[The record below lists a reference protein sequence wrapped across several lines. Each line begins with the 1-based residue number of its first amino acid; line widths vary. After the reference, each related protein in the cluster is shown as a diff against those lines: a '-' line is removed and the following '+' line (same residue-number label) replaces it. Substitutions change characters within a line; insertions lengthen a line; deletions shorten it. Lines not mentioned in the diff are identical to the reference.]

1 MNTDNSTT
9 KTAEGVAPQM
19 TWEKWQSLSQYE
31 REQLRSDKDLTPQL
45 KGLEGYRVE
54 VVTDYNEKRRF
65 IVGRSTGWSPIHLE
79 IHNRRCLGG
88 PGAEKHYKSVR
99 TLYKAR

>member
-1 MNTDNSTT
+1 MKTT
-9 KTAEGVAPQM
+9 LEKM
-19 TWEKWQSLSQYE
+19 TWNKWQSLTPIE
-31 REQLRSDKDLTPQL
+31 RDELRSDKDLTDQL

-79 IHNRRCLGG
+79 INNHRSSGG
-88 PGAEKHYKSVR
+88 PAAEKHYKSVK
-99 TLYKAR
+99 TLYFAR